1 MMPTLSAFYQRL
13 GFWFSMQLLCCCAV
27 FAYRFPR
34 RSHFFVRLPIAVFVY
49 LSASFWLCSVYF
61 LWDMTVTPQFV
72 ILQLVYFVLIWVVL
86 LACLVFCFSIGW
98 KETVFIGIG
107 SYAAQHIVYS
117 VSMFVR
123 YFFPDLTDMYW
134 FTSLCEGVPL
144 IAVCLL
150 VWLLLTRKGKLQM
163 RRRELRFLPLAA
175 IMVASCIVLSS
186 LSTMVQ
192 TEEALFI
199 SRVVGRL
206 YAVICCVLI
215 LILQF
220 GFTRENELESDKE
233 TMELLLHAEQEKH
246 RVNRET
252 VDLINIKCHDLK
264 HQLAVLR
271 DMEQKPARDEAIAE
285 IEQAVQFYDSNIRTG
300 NGTLDLILT
309 QKSFFCYSKHISL
322 ECVADGKCLDFM
334 KPSDLSSLFGN
345 ILDNAIEA
353 VQAFPPAQRRIAL
366 RIERRSD
373 VVFVHADNPC
383 GAVRFRD
390 GLPQTTKADKAYHGF
405 GVRSIRYIVQKYGG
419 DIHMYCEEG
428 RFNVDILFSDAAR
441 PNAV

>member
-1 MMPTLSAFYQRL
+1 MMPTLIAFYQRL

-34 RSHFFVRLPIAVFVY
+34 RSHFFVRLPIAVLVY
-49 LSASFWLCSVYF
+49 LSASFWLCSLYF
-61 LWDMTVTPQFV
+61 LCDMSVTLQFF
-72 ILQLVYFVLIWVVL
+72 IFQLVYFVLIWVVL
-86 LACLVFCFSIGW
+86 LAGLAFCFSIGW
-98 KETVFIGIG
+98 RETAFIGIG

-117 VSMFVR
+117 ISMFAR
-123 YFFPDLTDMYW
+123 YFFQDLSDLFW
-134 FTSLCEGVPL
+134 FTSLCEAASL
-144 IAVCLL
+144 IVVCLL
-150 VWLLLTRKGKLQM
+150 VWALLTRKGNLRM

-175 IMVASCIVLSS
+175 VMVASCIVLSS
-186 LSTMVQ
+186 MSVSVQ

-215 LILQF
+215 LVLQF
-220 GFTRENELESDKE
+220 GFTRENELEEDKE
-233 TMELLLHAEQEKH
+233 TVELLLHAEKEQH

-252 VDLINIKCHDLK
+252 VDIINIKCHDLK

-271 DMEQKPARDEAIAE
+271 DMEKKPERDEAIAE

-309 QKSFFCYSKHISL
+309 QKSFFCYNKHITL
-322 ECVADGKCLDFM
+322 ECFADGACVDFM
-334 KPSDLSSLFGN
+334 KPSDLLSLFGN

-353 VQAFPPAQRRIAL
+353 VQAFPPEQRRIAL
-366 RIERRSD
+366 RIERRND
-373 VVFVHADNPC
+373 AVFIHADNPC
-383 GAVRFRD
+383 GEVRFRD

-419 DIHMYCEEG
+419 DIRMYCEGG
-428 RFNVDILFSDAAR
+428 RFHVDILFSDATR
-441 PNAV
+441 PNTA